1 MLVSFCVI
9 AYNEEKA
16 IYSLFKDIVDQD
28 YPHDKMEVVLVD
40 AMSTDQTK
48 QLMMDFSKKEHGFKR
63 VVVLNNEKKIQAA
76 GWNVAIKEA
85 RGDIIL
91 RIDAHTMIPS
101 DFVTK
106 NVQCILSG
114 ENVSGGRRPNVVEDE
129 TPWKHTLLLAE
140 SSMFGS
146 SIAPYRKGNH
156 KTYVKSVFHGA
167 YRKEVFEKAGLFN
180 ENLGRTE
187 DNEMHYRIR
196 KAGYKICF
204 NPDII
209 SYQNIRNSWL
219 GMLRQKYGNGHWIG
233 LTLGICPR
241 CFSIHHFVPL
251 LFILALIITGFLA
264 LIGYK
269 CLFFLLC
276 VLYVAID
283 LLMSLFAIRKQRKYI
298 YYFLLPIIFLSL
310 HIAYGV
316 GTLFGII
323 EMPLWLKKIKR
334 KENEERNE

>member
-310 HIAYGV
+310 HIAYGI

>member
-16 IYSLFKDIVDQD
+16 LDSLFKDIIAQD
-28 YPHDKMEVVLVD
+28 YPHEKMEIVLVN
-40 AMSTDQTK
+40 AMSTDQTRK
-48 QLMMDFSKKEHGFKR
+48 KMEEFSKEDHGFRR
-63 VVVLNNEKKIQAA
+63 VVVLDNKKKIQAA
-76 GWNVAIKEA
+76 GWNVAITAAK
-85 RGDIIL
+85 GDVIL

-101 DFVTK
+101 DFVSK
-106 NVQCILSG
+106 NIQCIISG
-114 ENVSGGRRPNVVEDE
+114 ENVTGGRRPNVVEEE

-209 SYQNIRNSWL
+209 SYQNIRNSWC
-219 GMLRQKYGNGHWIG
+219 GMLKQKYGNGHWIDAWSLSG
-233 LTLGICPR
+233 MLFYSSFCSFGICACTDSNR
-241 CFSIHHFVPL
+241 NYSFAGKYRNVCLLMCIICDCRSVNVSISCSKAKVVQLLFNVAVNISITAFSIWSRNL
-251 LFILALIITGFLA
+251 NWNYRNAILG
-264 LIGYK
+264 
-269 CLFFLLC
+269 
-276 VLYVAID
+276 
-283 LLMSLFAIRKQRKYI
+283 
-298 YYFLLPIIFLSL
+298 
-310 HIAYGV
+310 
-316 GTLFGII
+316 
-323 EMPLWLKKIKR
+323 
-334 KENEERNE
+334 KED

>member
-1 MLVSFCVI
+1 MI

-16 IYSLFKDIVDQD
+16 LDSLFKDIIAQD
-28 YPHDKMEVVLVD
+28 YPHGNIEVILVN
-40 AMSTDQTK
+40 AMSTDQTRRK
-48 QLMMDFSKKEHGFKR
+48 MEHFSEEDHGFRR
-63 VVVLNNEKKIQAA
+63 VVVLDNAKKIQAA
-76 GWNVAIKEA
+76 GWNVAITASK
-85 RGDIIL
+85 GDIIL
-91 RIDAHTMIPS
+91 RIDAHTMIPH
-101 DFVTK
+101 DFVSK

-114 ENVSGGRRPNVVEDE
+114 ENVTGGRRPNVVEEE

-209 SYQNIRNSWL
+209 SYQNIRNSWC
-219 GMLRQKYGNGHWIG
+219 GMLKQKIWKWALDWLDAWSLSGMLFYSSFCSF
-233 LTLGICPR
+233 GICVCTDFNR
-241 CFSIHHFVPL
+241 NYSIVGKHRNACLLMHTICDCRFVNVSVSCSKAKVVQL
-251 LFILALIITGFLA
+251 LFD
-264 LIGYK
+264 
-269 CLFFLLC
+269 
-276 VLYVAID
+276 VAINISITASSIWSRN
-283 LLMSLFAIRKQRKYI
+283 LNWNYRNAI
-298 YYFLLPIIFLSL
+298 L
-310 HIAYGV
+310 G
-316 GTLFGII
+316 
-323 EMPLWLKKIKR
+323 
-334 KENEERNE
+334 KED